1 MAINIFSKTDYS
13 YLFSNLGT
21 KNSSGA
27 NLNFLS
33 DYAAIKNGSYGKLMK
48 AYYRETGS
56 DSVKNQTNKNNNA
69 NTTTA
74 TEEEKKSLAKVDTA
88 TDALKESADALVET
102 GKKSVFNKK
111 EITTKDENGVE
122 KTTEEYDT
130 EAIYKAVNSFVNN
143 YNSVISAVD
152 DAGNERVTDKA
163 VTMAN
168 ATAANIKTL
177 NKLGITM
184 NEDSTLSLNKDTF
197 MKANMNT
204 AKSMFNGVG
213 SYGYRVSAQASRI
226 NATAD
231 NEASKSSMY
240 NTNGTV
246 NNVYDSGSLFNTLF

>member
-1 MAINIFSKTDYS
+1 MAINIQAKTDYS

-48 AYYRETGS
+48 AYYSETGS
-56 DSVKNQTNKNNNA
+56 DAVTNLAKKSNS
-69 NTTTA
+69 TTA

-88 TDALKESADALVET
+88 TDALKESADALLET
-102 GKKSVFNKK
+102 GKNSVFNKK

-122 KTTEEYDT
+122 KTTEDYDT

-163 VTMAN
+163 VSMAN
-168 ATAANIKTL
+168 ATVANIKTL

-197 MKANMNT
+197 MKANMDT
-204 AKSMFNGVG
+204 AKNMFNGAG

-246 NNVYDSGSLFNTLF
+246 NNVYDSGSLFNTLL